1 MDKTQFQVD
10 RMLPNM
16 LNAELKGMM
25 VDLANLLEEQQK
37 NVGKVQQLIMQ
48 IAKRIYESKI
58 TNRVKLVAR

>member
-1 MDKTQFQVD
+1 MDKTPFQVD

-58 TNRVKLVAR
+58 TNRVN

>member
-1 MDKTQFQVD
+1 MDKTPFQVD

>member
-1 MDKTQFQVD
+1 MDKTPFQVD

-58 TNRVKLVAR
+58 TNRVKVVAR

>member
-16 LNAELKGMM
+16 LNAELKGMV

-58 TNRVKLVAR
+58 TNRVKLVAG